1 MEKGKVAALLK
12 SLSKIGL
19 FFTLISFPI
28 DCTRHLNGAR
38 FSNLFRVKEASE
50 RWAGLADSS
59 RSCNESPVVVYRE
72 KLALKSG
79 NRRGFHFRFR
89 RRHCYFFRQVKS
101 PLFVGSRSLSTLLD
115 LVPPG

>member
-59 RSCNESPVVVYRE
+59 RYYNETPVVVYRE
-72 KLALKSG
+72 KLALKKGTVAAFIFDSVVVIVIFSG
-79 NRRGFHFRFR
+79 R
-89 RRHCYFFRQVKS
+89 
-101 PLFVGSRSLSTLLD
+101 
-115 LVPPG
+115 